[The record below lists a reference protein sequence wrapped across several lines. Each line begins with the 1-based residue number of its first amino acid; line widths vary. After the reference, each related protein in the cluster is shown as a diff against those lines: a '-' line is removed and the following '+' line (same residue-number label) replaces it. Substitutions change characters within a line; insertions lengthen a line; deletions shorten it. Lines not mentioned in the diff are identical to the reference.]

1 MQSFCVINIFVHM
14 CMNVHMGWGLSNTR
28 FLCNQCCMWACT
40 SVHMGWDLDSIC
52 FLSDQYFN
60 HQLPLKRYQVR
71 VVVAIYLPIYLS
83 KLCSTVHLL
92 LPDRTQQNSK
102 HISLDSAWPF
112 SSVVGSE
119 FCVLP
124 TYQGRSRS
132 GIKDTEVHDIKHSNF
147 ELITG

>member
-40 SVHMGWDLDSIC
+40 SVHMGWDLSNIC

-60 HQLPLKRYQVR
+60 HQLPLTRYQVR
-71 VVVAIYLPIYLS
+71 VVAIYL
-83 KLCSTVHLL
+83 LL
-92 LPDRTQQNSK
+92 LPDRTQQDSK

-112 SSVVGSE
+112 LSVVGSE

-124 TYQGRSRS
+124 TYQGRSRW
-132 GIKDTEVHDIKHSNF
+132 GIKDIEVHDIKHSNF